1 MPGESHNQKNKVK
14 QLKVLPK
21 YFDRA
26 YRQTVI
32 FPEIR
37 LAGKW
42 LQDIGFACG
51 QHVTV
56 LQEQNK
62 ITITIEPPAAGA
74 EETHP

>member
-1 MPGESHNQKNKVK
+1 MPGEKKPQTARTK

-26 YRQTVI
+26 YHQFAV

-42 LQDIGFACG
+42 LQDIGFTCG

-56 LQEQNK
+56 QQEKNK
-62 ITITIEPPAAGA
+62 ITITVEPSANEPEG
-74 EETHP
+74 TRQ